1 MESNGRTLSTI
12 RRELT
17 SARIALRNLADE
29 LARVKAE
36 AEQRAIAQAGG
47 EKALGGNA
55 EARERALAIAL
66 SLDGDYQA
74 VVKRNKALL
83 EVADYLECD
92 LEDAKDARREAE
104 WRVRLRLAEALEAR
118 DVQSD
123 HEHARA
129 EDDVAFDDAAL
140 DESVRRTEFVGQG
153 LVPRGAIHSVD
164 PKGVPD
170 EPDYFDRT
178 VAECDAE
185 LAASRAAREA
195 EEVAQAAS
203 ELQPEDPGYWPDGEE
218 AEAEVLPF

>member
-1 MESNGRTLSTI
+1 MVTSNGRTIATI

-29 LARVKAE
+29 LAQAKAR
-36 AEQRAIAQAGG
+36 AEQQAIDAAGG

-55 EARERALAIAL
+55 EARERALILAL
-66 SLDGDYQA
+66 ADDGDYQA

-92 LEDAKDARREAE
+92 LEDAKDRRRERE
-104 WRVRLRLAEALEAR
+104 WEVRLRLAEALEAR
-118 DVQSD
+118 GVQSD
-123 HEHARA
+123 HEHAQ
-129 EDDVAFDDAAL
+129 DDIAFDDAA
-140 DESVRRTEFVGQG
+140 DHAST
-153 LVPRGAIHSVD
+153 
-164 PKGVPD
+164 
-170 EPDYFDRT
+170 EPDLFDRV

-203 ELQPEDPGYWPDGEE
+203 ELQPEDPGFWPDGEE